1 MHLMVNIDF
10 ISVSF
15 FVFVNLGA
23 YFTSLIMANGNQ
35 SYEVDCVLNEITTE
49 VGFGCAQSQTNDSTT
64 QQQQWIGVA
73 HYYPYRQ
80 LTTVQ
85 S

>member
-1 MHLMVNIDF
+1 
-10 ISVSF
+10 
-15 FVFVNLGA
+15 
-23 YFTSLIMANGNQ
+23 MANGNQ
-35 SYEVDCVLNEITTE
+35 SHEVDCVLNEITSE
-49 VGFGCAQSQTNDSTT
+49 VGFGLAQSQATNSTT
-64 QQQQWIGVA
+64 QQQWIGVA

>member
-1 MHLMVNIDF
+1 MVHINLF
-10 ISVSF
+10 HFFSLSF
-15 FVFVNLGA
+15 FFFFDLGS

-35 SYEVDCVLNEITTE
+35 SSQVDCILNDISTE
-49 VGFGCAQSQTNDSTT
+49 VGFGRAQSQPNVST

-73 HYYPYRQ
+73 HYYPYHQ
-80 LTTVQ
+80 LTIVQ

>member
-1 MHLMVNIDF
+1 MHLMVYINNCYFF
-10 ISVSF
+10 IYLFS
-15 FVFVNLGA
+15 NLGA

-35 SYEVDCVLNEITTE
+35 SYETDCILNEISTE
-49 VGFGCAQSQTNDSTT
+49 VGFGCAQSQPIDDT

>member
-1 MHLMVNIDF
+1 LR
-10 ISVSF
+10 F
-15 FVFVNLGA
+15 FFLGA

-35 SYEVDCVLNEITTE
+35 SHEVDCILNEISTD
-49 VGFGCAQSQTNDSTT
+49 VGFGRAQSQINDETK
-64 QQQQWIGVA
+64 QQQWIGVA

-80 LTTVQ
+80 LPTVQ

>member
-1 MHLMVNIDF
+1 MFLY
-10 ISVSF
+10 SGS
-15 FVFVNLGA
+15 

-35 SYEVDCVLNEITTE
+35 SYEVNCILNEISTE
-49 VGFGCAQSQTNDSTT
+49 VGFGRAQTQPNDKT

-80 LTTVQ
+80 LTAVQ